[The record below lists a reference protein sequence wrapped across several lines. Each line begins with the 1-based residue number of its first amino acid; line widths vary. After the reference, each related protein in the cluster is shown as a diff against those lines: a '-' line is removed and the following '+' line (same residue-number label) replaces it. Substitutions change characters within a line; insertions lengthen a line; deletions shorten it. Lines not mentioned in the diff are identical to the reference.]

1 GDVDGADL
9 AYSISHITALDAAS
23 LAAEFGRQDCDFQT
37 TIPPVISNI
46 SVTAVSGQSAT
57 INWTTDQPATSRVD
71 YGTTATYG
79 FTAADTALVEEHS
92 ILLTDLLSGTT
103 YHFQITSANAAGL
116 ASLSTDETFETLS
129 VMSISITSPAE
140 GETIT
145 SSYLLVQGTVA
156 GTTEEVGITANGVA
170 ALIDNG
176 QFAANRVPLMTGAN
190 TITVMAVDME
200 GNVALATINVTCQPA
215 TDFIELIPNAESG
228 IAPFT
233 ANFSITATFDMASA
247 TTEVSAVGPAAMDS
261 VTFTDSE
268 HFTTMLS
275 VPGLYLVTAQVT
287 DSASTV
293 YTDSAAILVMDKDAL
308 DGLLKGKWN
317 GMKTALAA
325 GNIEGGIQYFVNLSK
340 DRYRQI
346 FTALADKLPQ
356 TVQAMEEIEMIYYAD
371 GIAKYRINR
380 THDIDGAP
388 VTITYYIYF
397 ERDRNGLF
405 KIYQF

>member
-1 GDVDGADL
+1 
-9 AYSISHITALDAAS
+9 
-23 LAAEFGRQDCDFQT
+23 
-37 TIPPVISNI
+37 
-46 SVTAVSGQSAT
+46 
-57 INWTTDQPATSRVD
+57 
-71 YGTTATYG
+71 
-79 FTAADTALVEEHS
+79 
-92 ILLTDLLSGTT
+92 
-103 YHFQITSANAAGL
+103 
-116 ASLSTDETFETLS
+116 
-129 VMSISITSPAE
+129 
-140 GETIT
+140 
-145 SSYLLVQGTVA
+145 
-156 GTTEEVGITANGVA
+156 
-170 ALIDNG
+170 
-176 QFAANRVPLMTGAN
+176 VPLMTGAN

-233 ANFSITATFDMASA
+233 ANFSITATFDMATA
-247 TTEVSAVGPAAMDS
+247 TTEVSAFGPAAMGS

-293 YTDSAAILVMDKDAL
+293 YTDSAAILVMDKEAL

-356 TVQAMEEIEMIYYAD
+356 TVQAMEKIEMIYYAD